1 LKTFIRSKITVKQCG
16 NCRHWKSLN
25 RVKDDPRGYCHQG
38 SDPKAMGRFSLGCDN
53 TIILPLTLFD
63 KEAYPHYI
71 PRLDD
76 DPMSENP
83 EDPSIPAD

>member
-1 LKTFIRSKITVKQCG
+1 MKAFIKSKITVKQCG

-25 RVKDDPRGYCHQG
+25 RVKDGPRGYRHRD
-38 SDPKAMGRFSLGCDN
+38 SDAKAMGHFSLGCDN

-63 KEAYPHYI
+63 KEVDPHHI

-83 EDPSIPAD
+83 EDPSAPAD